1 MLYLQDA
8 LLSAM
13 PYFVMWVLCIVF
25 SQLSDFLTDRKYIK
39 IVTARKLFN
48 SIGLWLPALAMIGLG
63 YVDKKETTLAVFL
76 LTLAVGLNS
85 GGYVGYLINHMDLS
99 PNFAGT
105 LMGLTNGISN
115 TMSLL
120 GPLLVGVIVTDEVC

>member
-1 MLYLQDA
+1 
-8 LLSAM
+8 M
-13 PYFVMWVLCIVF
+13 PYFVMWVLCLVF
-25 SQLSDFLTDRKYIK
+25 SQISDFLTNRRYIT
-39 IVTARKLFN
+39 IGTGRKLFN
-48 SIGLWLPALAMIGLG
+48 SIGLWLPALAMIALG
-63 YVDKKETTLAVFL
+63 YVDRKDTTLAVFM

-115 TMSLL
+115 IMSLL
-120 GPLLVGVIVTDEVC
+120 GPLLVGFIVTDEVCISQRTKDKYF

>member
-1 MLYLQDA
+1 
-8 LLSAM
+8 M

-25 SQLSDFLTDRKYIK
+25 SQLSDFLTNRKYIK

-48 SIGLWLPALAMIGLG
+48 SIGLWLPALAMIALG
-63 YVDKKETTLAVFL
+63 YVDRKDTTLAVSM
-76 LTLAVGLNS
+76 LTLAVGFNS

-105 LMGLTNGISN
+105 LMGLTNGVSN
-115 TMSLL
+115 IMSLL
-120 GPLLVGVIVTDEVC
+120 GPLLVGFIVTDEVY

>member
-1 MLYLQDA
+1 
-8 LLSAM
+8 M

-25 SQLSDFLTDRKYIK
+25 SQLSDFLTNRKYIK

-48 SIGLWLPALAMIGLG
+48 SIGLWLPALAMIALG
-63 YVDKKETTLAVFL
+63 YVDRKDTTLAVSM
-76 LTLAVGLNS
+76 LTLAVGFNS

-105 LMGLTNGISN
+105 LMGLTNGVSN
-115 TMSLL
+115 IMSLL
-120 GPLLVGVIVTDEVC
+120 GPLLVGFIVTDEVC